1 MFDGVYR
8 RLPSVEQLW
17 DWAGAAIGFSVAPA
31 WLIVNTAHHCPE
43 PCLLYICRSP
53 THVKS
58 IDERSELIGK
68 LGALF
73 TFDTF
78 QLLSGWLKEVANAN
92 ILFISSTL
100 NTSHLLSGWL
110 KSSASPNIR
119 SI

>member
-68 LGALF
+68 LCRVGRPVRRTGAHRPGAR
-73 TFDTF
+73 DPGGRPG
-78 QLLSGWLKEVANAN
+78 LLLRRRPLRRSGLR
-92 ILFISSTL
+92 ISNKFL
-100 NTSHLLSGWL
+100 
-110 KSSASPNIR
+110 
-119 SI
+119 

>member
-78 QLLSGWLKEVANAN
+78 QLLSGWLKDLA
-92 ILFISSTL
+92 
-100 NTSHLLSGWL
+100 
-110 KSSASPNIR
+110 
-119 SI
+119 